1 MKSVEDRVADLA
13 ENHLGVSD
21 RAMLDV
27 DFSELAITSIN
38 AVNFM
43 KKVNEEFGTEV
54 TGEQAADMTSL
65 RDLINHLEG

>member
-1 MKSVEDRVADLA
+1 MASIEDRVAALA
-13 ENHLGVSD
+13 ENHLGISD
-21 RAMLDV
+21 RAMLDANLG
-27 DFSELAITSIN
+27 ELAITSIN